1 MPHVAGVGD
10 AKHLVAPARQDGE
23 ARAEA
28 VDDVRRL
35 LRPDGR
41 PVVRSIDGAAPV
53 WARTWTLYHRRM
65 IAPPRDEAELLARA
79 RALRGMPV
87 EATGVHRKGKLGERV
102 ERALGASGGSTAT
115 MDFPSLGVELKTIPL
130 DLARRAPRESTFVC
144 AVSLVDADRAEWAT
158 SWVRA
163 KLSRVLWVPVEVHAD
178 GARRIGEAR
187 LWSPSPEQERIL
199 AGDFEEILG
208 RIGLGDVE
216 GVTARLGRWLQLRPK
231 AAHGR
236 VRTLVRAA
244 EGELVATVPRGF
256 YLRARFTGAI
266 LRDGLALP

>member
-1 MPHVAGVGD
+1 
-10 AKHLVAPARQDGE
+10 
-23 ARAEA
+23 
-28 VDDVRRL
+28 
-35 LRPDGR
+35 
-41 PVVRSIDGAAPV
+41 
-53 WARTWTLYHRRM
+53 M

-79 RALRGMPV
+79 RALRGTRV
-87 EATGVHRKGKLGERV
+87 QASGVHRKGKVGELI

-115 MDFPSLGVELKTIPL
+115 WDFPALGVELKTIPL
-130 DLARRAPRESTFVC
+130 DAARGVPRESTFVC
-144 AVSLVDADRAEWAT
+144 AVSLADADRAEWAT

-163 KLSRVLWVPVEVHAD
+163 KLSRVLWVPVEEGAD

-187 LWSPSPEQERIL
+187 LWSPTAEQERVL

-208 RIGLGDVE
+208 RVGFGDVE
-216 GVTARLGRWLQLRPK
+216 GVTAHLGRWLQLRPK

-236 VRTLVRAA
+236 VRTVVRAA

-266 LRDGLALP
+266 LRDEHALP